1 MRSIKTTSGTAVV
14 LDGDLLAIHEAL
26 YQEVTVKK
34 DLNRSYEDMNREI
47 KHLIA
52 QMTAEEQQAYLL
64 DSLFMGQNRY
74 ENDFADAYFRKL
86 KKTEEG

>member
-1 MRSIKTTSGTAVV
+1 
-14 LDGDLLAIHEAL
+14 
-26 YQEVTVKK
+26 
-34 DLNRSYEDMNREI
+34 MNREI

-74 ENDFADAYFRKL
+74 ENDLADAYFRKL

>member
-26 YQEVTVKK
+26 YHEVTVKK

-74 ENDFADAYFRKL
+74 ENDLADAYFRKL

>member
-1 MRSIKTTSGTAVV
+1 MRSIKTTSGTEVV

-26 YQEVTVKK
+26 YHEVTVKK

-74 ENDFADAYFRKL
+74 ENDLADAYFRKL

>member
-26 YQEVTVKK
+26 YHEVTVKK

-74 ENDFADAYFRKL
+74 ENDLADAYFRKL
-86 KKTEEG
+86 KKTAEG

>member
-26 YQEVTVKK
+26 YHEVTVKK
-34 DLNRSYEDMNREI
+34 DLHRSYEDMNREI

-74 ENDFADAYFRKL
+74 ENDLADAYFRKL